1 MAERPVLASAPD
13 ANGMVR
19 VECPEC
25 GTSATLPAQHLAR
38 QAGPVSLRCQCGA
51 VFPCELSTPVKNSP
65 TPASDDAPEQNA
77 LPDSGQQH
85 NSGTRVTNFVANPD
99 GFVRI
104 SCPTCGAAKKVRSE
118 KLMGMT
124 QPVRMKCACGN
135 EFLCRFNLNPSGD
148 TLPARATGTSPYKV
162 QTVFPDDDDRVHV
175 SCPSCGV
182 KRSVDYE
189 KVKQHTRPVRTKC
202 PACGFSFPVRFLP
215 KEQDPSR
222 HKRYE
227 EQTFY
232 ADLGGR
238 VTIICPE
245 CSKGRTLQSA
255 DLANVKQPTP
265 VRCSCGAVFPCR
277 FVFPEQNT
285 DEEQKRLPDPDMDE
299 LRHAKTMQADELG
312 HYIRKLGA
320 ELGPKTSA
328 SPPPL
333 NPRSTVDLDRR
344 DYRQAGEN
352 PSSGTTDDGIPEV
365 EDVVEVE
372 GVEPVY
378 DEAAGPQSQPEP
390 EQHDPFT
397 VTQGFDDD
405 WPLLSVNAEHKVQ
418 APCIHCKRVNVL
430 DLSSVNES
438 VTAVRVNCECGEQY
452 PVRLECRQTYRKRAS
467 LDGFYF
473 DAEGDKQEMVV
484 RDISLGGIGFHT
496 REPHR
501 LKPRDYIDVLF
512 HLDDSKGTRIY
523 RRVMVR
529 NVRGR
534 FVGCAFAEH
543 RERDKELGF
552 YLMP

>member
-1 MAERPVLASAPD
+1 M
-13 ANGMVR
+13 
-19 VECPEC
+19 
-25 GTSATLPAQHLAR
+25 
-38 QAGPVSLRCQCGA
+38 
-51 VFPCELSTPVKNSP
+51 KNSSS
-65 TPASDDAPEQNA
+65 PASNDAPKQNQQS
-77 LPDSGQQH
+77 DSGQHQH
-85 NSGTRVTNFVANPD
+85 GDDARVTNFVADPD
-99 GFVRI
+99 GVVRI

-118 KLMGMT
+118 KLLGMT
-124 QPVRMKCACGN
+124 QPVKLKCACGN
-135 EFLCRFNLNPSGD
+135 EFLCRFNLNPSND
-148 TLPARATGTSPYKV
+148 RLPGRAAGTSPYKV

-175 SCPSCGV
+175 SCPSCGT
-182 KRSVDYE
+182 KRSVAYE

-202 PACGFSFPVRFLP
+202 TACGFSFPVRFLP

-222 HKRYE
+222 HKRYD

-255 DLANVKQPTP
+255 DLVNVKQPAP

-277 FVFPEQNT
+277 FVFPEQQT
-285 DEEQKRLPDPDMDE
+285 VDEKQKSLPADDKDE
-299 LRHAKTMQADELG
+299 LRHAKTMHADELG

-320 ELGPKTSA
+320 EFAPKTPA
-328 SPPPL
+328 TPPPVNL
-333 NPRSTVDLDRR
+333 RSTVDLDRR
-344 DYRQAGEN
+344 DYRPAGESA
-352 PSSGTTDDGIPEV
+352 PAETTDEDIPEV

-372 GVEPVY
+372 DVEPVY
-378 DEAAGPQSQPEP
+378 DEAATPEP
-390 EQHDPFT
+390 EKPGPFT
-397 VTQGFDDD
+397 VIQGFDDD
-405 WPLLSVNAEHKVQ
+405 WPLLSVNVERRVQ

-430 DLSSVNES
+430 DLSDVSES
-438 VTAVRVNCECGEQY
+438 VTAIQVNCECGEQY
-452 PVRLECRQTYRKRAS
+452 PVRLECRQTYRKRVS
-467 LDGFYF
+467 LDDFYF
-473 DAEGDKQEMVV
+473 DKEGVKKEMVV

-501 LKPRDYIDVLF
+501 FKPRDYIDVLF
-512 HLDDSKGTRIY
+512 HLDDSKGTRID

-534 FVGCAFAEH
+534 FIGCAFAEH